1 MPKEVQVS
9 AFLAP
14 LVAQGPEVF
23 LVCRGLQAERVNLV
37 LMVSMGRRA
46 KKVKTAKMAKMAA
59 TAKSGRRVPQVRMA
73 KRDRRV
79 TAVNPSFKCTSML
92 LKVMWT

>member
-1 MPKEVQVS
+1 VPKEVQVS

-46 KKVKTAKMAKMAA
+46 KKAKTAKMAKMAP
-59 TAKSGRRVPQVRMA
+59 TAKSGRRVPQVTMA